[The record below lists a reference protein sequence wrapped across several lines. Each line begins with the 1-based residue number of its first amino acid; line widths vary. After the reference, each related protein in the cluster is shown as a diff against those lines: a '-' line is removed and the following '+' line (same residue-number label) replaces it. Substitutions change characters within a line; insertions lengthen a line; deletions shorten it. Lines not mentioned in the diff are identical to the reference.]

1 MEGRRRG
8 QTFESQ
14 RDKEEPAKFQQKKH
28 TSNSQVG
35 GKPREYDVQVG
46 KTKVYHKKYTTV
58 SNTVNKSSKVR
69 TEN

>member
-28 TSNSQVG
+28 TGNSQVG
-35 GKPREYDVQVG
+35 GKPREYDVQVR
-46 KTKVYHKKYTTV
+46 KKKFIIKRKKYTTV
-58 SNTVNKSSKVR
+58 SNTVNKSSKD
-69 TEN
+69 